1 MKVTDYIVDF
11 FEQKGFKDVFLIN
24 GGGCMHIA
32 NSFGNSSIMN
42 YWCMHHEQALAMAGE
57 AYSKT
62 KGMPAI
68 VVTTSGP
75 GASNTI
81 TGILDCY
88 LDSTPAFY
96 IFGQSKRSQ
105 TVLNSGVNGLRQFGV
120 AEAPIIP
127 MISPITKYAK
137 EVNDPKKI
145 RFYLEKALFMA
156 TNGRPG
162 PVALSIPLDVQSA
175 FINDY
180 ELESYNEPDGI
191 QTISCKQEDIDYIT
205 TELCKAKRPVI
216 ICGHGVRLSGKM
228 EDLKTFVEEHSIPVV
243 TTFMGIDSLEDDS
256 PCNIGRIGTKGTRA
270 GNFALQ
276 NSDLVLVLGSRL
288 SVSTIGFEYEL
299 FAREARKIV
308 VDIDLTEHKK
318 KTIDIDRVIH
328 ADVGCVITKLISD
341 FQDDICYNEW
351 LARCQNW
358 KSKYPVVL
366 KEYEDDT
373 SGINYYKMVDE
384 ICDYAPSET
393 IFISDAG
400 SSFFVVAQTLKNKEK
415 QRHITTGGTATMG
428 FAIPAAYGAC
438 VAQGNSTIVCIT
450 GEGSFMQNMQE
461 LESIRYHSFNAKV
474 FVMCNNGYYSIRNHQ
489 KKFFNS
495 HYVGSEVG
503 SGISFTDLELI
514 SKAFKIDYFHINKLS
529 ESGSI
534 LDKVFA
540 KKGPALVQVD
550 IDPDMQIIPSNTYMV
565 KPNGILVSKPLED
578 MYPFLDREEF
588 RKNMIVEM
596 VNE

>member
-32 NSFGNSSIMN
+32 DSFGNSSIMN

-62 KGMPAI
+62 KVTPAI

-88 LDSTPAFY
+88 LDSTPAFF

-105 TVLNSGVNGLRQFGV
+105 TVLNSGVNGLRQLGV

-137 EVNDPKKI
+137 EINDPKKI
-145 RFYLEKALFMA
+145 RYYLEKALYMA
-156 TNGRPG
+156 TSGRPG

-175 FINDY
+175 NINDY
-180 ELESYNEPDGI
+180 ELECYNEPDESKI
-191 QTISCKQEDIDYIT
+191 ISCNQEDIDYIT
-205 TELCKAKRPVI
+205 AELRKAKRPVI
-216 ICGHGVRLSGKM
+216 ICGHGVRLSGAM
-228 EDLKTFVEEHSIPVV
+228 EGLKTFVEKHSIPVV
-243 TTFMGIDSLEDDS
+243 TTFLGIDALEDNN

-276 NSDLVLVLGSRL
+276 NSDLVLSLGSRL

-299 FAREARKIV
+299 FAREARIIV

-318 KTIDIDRVIH
+318 KTIDIDRIIQ
-328 ADVGCVITKLISD
+328 ADAGSVITKLISHLP
-341 FQDDICYNEW
+341 DDTCYSEW
-351 LARCQNW
+351 LIRCQKW
-358 KSKYPVVL
+358 KTKYPVVL
-366 KEYEDDT
+366 KEFEDDT
-373 SGINYYKMVDE
+373 SGINYYKIVDE
-384 ICDYAPSET
+384 ICNYAPSEAVY
-393 IFISDAG
+393 ISDAG
-400 SSFFVVAQTLKNKEK
+400 SSFFVVAQTLKIKEK

-438 VAQGNSTIVCIT
+438 VAQRNSMIICIT

-461 LESIRYHSFNAKV
+461 LESIRYHSFNAKI

-489 KKFFNS
+489 KKFFND

-514 SKAFKIDYFHINKLS
+514 ANAFKIEFYHINRLS
-529 ESGSI
+529 ESGSL
-534 LDKVFA
+534 LDKIFG
-540 KKGPALVQVD
+540 KDGPALIQVD
-550 IDPDMQIIPSNTYMV
+550 IDPDMQVMPSNTYMV

-578 MYPFLDREEF
+578 MYPFLDRDEF
-588 RKNMIVEM
+588 KENMIVEM